1 MPVSRK
7 ARLMGLTFILS
18 TGYETGRP
26 EYGLPGR

>member
-7 ARLMGLTFILS
+7 PMLMDLTFILS
-18 TGYETGRP
+18 TGYEPGRP